1 MFKISHRGN
10 LNGKNPVLENN
21 PKYIIEALNK
31 GFSVEIDIWFL
42 EGNFYLG
49 HDEPL
54 FKIESNFLENPKLW
68 CHAKNLSALTSLRKL
83 KTIYF
88 WHQEDDFTL
97 TSNGYIWT
105 YPNKELSENSICVL
119 PERDKKNNFN
129 YKNYNCSGIC
139 SDFIEKFN

>member
-31 GFSVEIDIWFL
+31 GFSVEIDVWFL

-54 FKIESNFLENPKLW
+54 FKIENNFLENPKLW
-68 CHAKNLSALTSLRKL
+68 CHAKNLSALTSLGKL
-83 KTIYF
+83 NTIYF

-105 YPNKELSENSICVL
+105 YPKKELSENSICVL

-129 YKNYNCSGIC
+129 YQNYNCSGIC